1 MTFFVDWEC
10 FLYRGFNYNFFDFN
24 QKKIQNFYEEK
35 PMKKYTLPFIITLL
49 VLQVGCKDENQ
60 NLPEQGHHG
69 PSIDV
74 QQNMKIAPKVKD
86 HTEE

>member
-1 MTFFVDWEC
+1 
-10 FLYRGFNYNFFDFN
+10 
-24 QKKIQNFYEEK
+24 
-35 PMKKYTLPFIITLL
+35 MKKYTLPFIITFL
-49 VLQVGCKDENQ
+49 VLQVGCKDESQ